1 MSALESA
8 AGRQKARSAPRVRS
22 EKFPAVHICGNY
34 LYERFKVEQRNL
46 WYLRRLA
53 KPFEDELGY
62 DAFRSPD
69 EVRHNI
75 RLGGEV
81 IFVMPA
87 GGLDVGRKIAVATRE
102 MRGEILVTGAVVVH
116 KDYRRRGIATHL
128 AEDAIL
134 RYQPI
139 GATGRTRRWE
149 VLRTYEAL
157 EDQGEKLVNVIS
169 PIDTY
174 GKLSKEAQDKLPVI
188 LEPKER
194 DHQFDPETGLYPD
207 DALPRLLGADARGFR
222 PPKNNPE
229 GTRIANALKDLGVLP
244 EKGNAV
250 RYWIEFNQD
259 VLKKASDAY
268 RPIQVVVFPA
278 GTRPNRLIA
287 AIFGLPLFA
296 FIQPSLASFKK

>member
-8 AGRQKARSAPRVRS
+8 AERQKARLAPRVRS
-22 EKFPAVHICGNY
+22 EKFPAVHICGNFI
-34 LYERFKVEQRNL
+34 YERIKVDKKNL
-46 WYLRRLA
+46 WYLRHLA

-87 GGLDVGRKIAVATRE
+87 GGLDAGRKIAVATRE
-102 MRGEILVTGAVVVH
+102 MREEILVTGAVVVH

-134 RYQPI
+134 RHQPK

-157 EDQGEKLVNVIS
+157 EDEGKRLVQVIS
-169 PIDTY
+169 PIDTN
-174 GKLSKEAQDKLPVI
+174 GKLSQEAQDKLPMI

-194 DHQFDPETGLYPD
+194 DQFDPETGLYPD
-207 DALPRLLGADARGFR
+207 DSLPRLLGADARDFR
-222 PPKNNPE
+222 PPKNNPA
-229 GTRIANALKDLGVLP
+229 GTRIAIALKDLGVLP

-259 VLKKASDAY
+259 VLEKASAAY
-268 RPIQVVVFPA
+268 HPIQVLVLPA
-278 GTRPNRLIA
+278 RSRPNRLIA
-287 AIFGLPLFA
+287 AILGLPLFA
-296 FIQPSLASFKK
+296 RMQTSLASFKK